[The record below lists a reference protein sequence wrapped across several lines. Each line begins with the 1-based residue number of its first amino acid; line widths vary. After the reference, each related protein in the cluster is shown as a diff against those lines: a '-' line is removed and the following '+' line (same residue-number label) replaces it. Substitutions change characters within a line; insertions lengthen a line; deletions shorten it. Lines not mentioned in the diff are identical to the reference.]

1 MLRFAFGVG
10 TRSVQFHVGGLSAD
24 VWNPRLADCGL
35 AVSLDIFG
43 MVDFIAKHPLN
54 RRGQVKALGRFARW
68 QIASRLVNRPMYL
81 PFVDGTGLMV
91 RRGMTGATGNWY
103 CGLHEPDEMAF
114 VLHALRPGDLFA
126 DIGANVGSY
135 TVLAAGAV
143 GANVICA
150 EPLPDTFDHLM
161 TNIRVN
167 HLDALVDA
175 HCCGISDHAGELS
188 FTAGLDTMNRVAR
201 PDEGL
206 PTRTVPVV
214 TLDELCKD
222 RCPAV
227 MKIDVEG
234 HELPVLDGASRVL
247 ASPELKAIV
256 METNGAGQRYGVSD
270 DVIIDRL
277 RASGFTPCRYDW
289 QSRTVAPVAR
299 GANNTIFIR
308 DPEAMAR
315 TCQESR
321 RYTLVNGTI

>member
-1 MLRFAFGVG
+1 MLRSPLVSGIG
-10 TRSVQFHVGGLSAD
+10 TTRSHIGRCRRTADIHFLPDRGL
-24 VWNPRLADCGL
+24 G
-35 AVSLDIFG
+35 VSLNLLG
-43 MVDFIAKHPLN
+43 MADFIVKHPLN
-54 RRGQVKALGRFARW
+54 RGGRIRALGRFARW
-68 QIASRLVNRPMYL
+68 QIASRLINRPMYL

-135 TVLAAGAV
+135 TVMAAGAV

-150 EPLPDTFDHLM
+150 EPLPDTFARLM

-167 HLDALVDA
+167 DLDALVA
-175 HCCGISDHAGELS
+175 PHCCGISDHAGELS

-201 PDEGL
+201 PDDAV
-206 PTRTVPVV
+206 PTRKVPVV
-214 TLDELCKD
+214 TLDVLCKD
-222 RCPAV
+222 RCPTV

-234 HELPVLDGASRVL
+234 HELPVLEGASRL
-247 ASPELKAIV
+247 LSSPELKAIV

-277 RASGFTPCRYDW
+277 RDCGFTPCSYDW
-289 QSRTVAPVAR
+289 NSRAIAPVAR

-308 DPEAMAR
+308 DPDAMAR
-315 TCQESR
+315 TCPESR
-321 RYTLVNGTI
+321 RYTLINGTV